1 MKKRKARALRSLKYR
16 LLNALFFLV
25 FTVVIIVACSDNAGS
40 TETVLTEAEH
50 PTKPEIIYT
59 NLVYHGPVSDNL
71 NSEPVAVSQYAGITL
86 NDEELDLL
94 ARIVWLEARGESF
107 EGQQAV
113 AEVVFNRILSE
124 DFPDTLTEVIYEKG
138 QFTTVWDVHTA
149 APTNTQY
156 RAIDAALN
164 GPNIL
169 PLEVVFFSRAP
180 QNDNIWGTIGNHVFC
195 YPWFW
200 TGNE

>member
-1 MKKRKARALRSLKYR
+1 M
-16 LLNALFFLV
+16 
-25 FTVVIIVACSDNAGS
+25 
-40 TETVLTEAEH
+40 
-50 PTKPEIIYT
+50 
-59 NLVYHGPVSDNL
+59 
-71 NSEPVAVSQYAGITL
+71 
-86 NDEELDLL
+86 
-94 ARIVWLEARGESF
+94 
-107 EGQQAV
+107 
-113 AEVVFNRILSE
+113 FNRILSE

>member
-86 NDEELDLL
+86 NDEEIDLL